1 MTMMRFDGKRVLVTG
16 ATSGM
21 GLAGARRLAREGAT
35 LILHGASS
43 DRAAALQDEMPD
55 ATVLHGDLDADAS
68 IDALRAAAARG
79 LDGLWLNAG
88 IAELGAVEATNRA
101 MFDRIMAVNVRAPFL
116 LLGAVAPLL
125 HEGAS
130 VVATASTSVYEG
142 AADTSVYAASKG
154 AIVAA
159 ARSWAT
165 ELAPRRIRVNTLV
178 PGAIETDFRR
188 FLDPGQR
195 DTFESTI
202 AAATP
207 LQRPGTP
214 DEAAAVALF
223 LLSDDASYV
232 TGSQYPVDGGLTLV

>member
-1 MTMMRFDGKRVLVTG
+1 MRFEGKTVLVTG

-21 GLAGARRLAREGAT
+21 GLAGARRLAQEGAV

-43 DRAAALQDEMPD
+43 DRAAALKDEMPD
-55 ATVLHGDLDADAS
+55 ATVLRGDIDDDAS
-68 IDALRAAAARG
+68 IDALRSAAASG

-88 IAELGAVEATNRA
+88 IAELDTVEATNRT

-116 LLGAVAPLL
+116 LLGAVAPMLR
-125 HEGAS
+125 EGAS

-142 AADTSVYAASKG
+142 AASTSAYAASKG
-154 AIVAA
+154 AIIAA
-159 ARSWAT
+159 VRSWAT

-195 DTFESTI
+195 DEFESAV

-214 DEAAAVALF
+214 DEAASVALF